1 MLSAGGNLGAA
12 TNCPALLL
20 GLRWV
25 GCCFWGRGG
34 TAKDANLLGA
44 FHPCPGTA
52 SSCGAQGR
60 VGARARMPQDLR
72 GRQLRWLWPH
82 PQCLRLWGCDR
93 PCVGLGAFCRIAE
106 MLTLLLA
113 AFILCLAEAV
123 LPSQGGDTS
132 LCSRAAGEWGGD
144 GAGMGGAGG
153 GSGAGAAVGAHLP
166 DPPLQAP
173 STSRA
178 ACIT

>member
-20 GLRWV
+20 GLRRV

-82 PQCLRLWGCDR
+82 PQCPRLWGCDR

-153 GSGAGAAVGAHLP
+153 GSRAGAAVGAHLP